1 MAIETKDSDRHHAR
15 IHECTECGAW
25 SYADRGAKHSKIS
38 HRRSCD
44 STKQAGSAAKPTSQD
59 AMIRSAKD
67 GTLRRD
73 YSEDDIVGAVAV
85 GLISMSA
92 AMNQDM

>member
-1 MAIETKDSDRHHAR
+1 MAIETKDSERHHAR
-15 IHECTECGAW
+15 IHVCTECSAW
-25 SYADRGAKHSKIS
+25 PYADRGPKHSTIR
-38 HRRSCD
+38 HRLSCD
-44 STKQAGSAAKPTSQD
+44 STEQASSAVKPSSQD

-73 YSEDDIVGAVAV
+73 YSENEIVGAVAV